1 MGSRGSEVTPPQ
13 QQTERLLEVLA
24 NSGLDFVVVGG
35 VAAIAHGATTATQD
49 LDIAMQVDPDKIRK
63 LLDALAPYRPAH
75 FTRPDLP
82 LIAAN
87 AESLANFRL
96 LLVETDLGRL
106 DVLSEVEP
114 FEGVADVPTVQL
126 ALLPERLFTV
136 IDLDALIEVKAYVGR
151 GKDKILEQELRA
163 VKEQRERVRD
173 DE

>member
-1 MGSRGSEVTPPQ
+1 MTSPA

-24 NSGLDFVVVGG
+24 NSGLSFVVIGG

-49 LDIAMQVDPDKIRK
+49 LDVAMEVDPDKVRK
-63 LLDALAPYRPAH
+63 LLDALAPYKPVH

-82 LIAAN
+82 LIPEN
-87 AESLANFRL
+87 AELLAKFRL

-114 FEGVADVPTVQL
+114 FESLADVPTVQL
-126 ALLPERLFTV
+126 PLLPDRWFEV
-136 IDLDALIEVKAYVGR
+136 IDLDALIEVKAHVGR

-163 VKEQRERVRD
+163 VKERRESVRD

>member
-35 VAAIAHGATTATQD
+35 VA
-49 LDIAMQVDPDKIRK
+49 
-63 LLDALAPYRPAH
+63 
-75 FTRPDLP
+75 
-82 LIAAN
+82 
-87 AESLANFRL
+87 
-96 LLVETDLGRL
+96 
-106 DVLSEVEP
+106 
-114 FEGVADVPTVQL
+114 DVPTVQL

-136 IDLDALIEVKAYVGR
+136 IDLDALIEVKAYVGLGR
-151 GKDKILEQELRA
+151 DKILEQELRT